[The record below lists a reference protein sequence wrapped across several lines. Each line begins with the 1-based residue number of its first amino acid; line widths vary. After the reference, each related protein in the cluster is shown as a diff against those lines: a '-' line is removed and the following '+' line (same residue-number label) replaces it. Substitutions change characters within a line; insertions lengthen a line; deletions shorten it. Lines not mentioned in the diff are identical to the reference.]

1 MSRYGVSCSAELL
14 TVPLG
19 MPVVLLFAQA
29 REAVGA
35 SKVTSDAETVAGVLE
50 DLSQRFGAGFG
61 EVLATSSVW
70 CNGDPVDSAA
80 PVGPTDELAVL
91 PPVSGG

>member
-1 MSRYGVSCSAELL
+1 
-14 TVPLG
+14 

-35 SKVTSDAETVAGVLE
+35 SKVASDADTVAGVMD
-50 DLSQRFGAGFG
+50 DLAQRYGSAFAD
-61 EVLATSSVW
+61 VLAISTLW
-70 CNGDPVDSAA
+70 CNGDPVEPTAA
-80 PVGPTDELAVL
+80 VGPSDELAVL

>member
-1 MSRYGVSCSAELL
+1 
-14 TVPLG
+14 

-35 SKVTSDAETVAGVLE
+35 SKVTSDADTVAGVMD
-50 DLSQRFGAGFG
+50 DLAERFGTSFT
-61 EVLATSSVW
+61 EVLATSRVW
-70 CNGDPVDSAA
+70 CNGEPVEPGA
-80 PVGPTDELAVL
+80 PVGSSDELAVL

>member
-1 MSRYGVSCSAELL
+1 MIWCPPAVL

-35 SKVTSDAETVAGVLE
+35 SKVTSDATTVGDVMAELTRRYG
-50 DLSQRFGAGFG
+50 SRFG
-61 EVLATSSVW
+61 EVLATSRIW
-70 CNGDPVDSAA
+70 CNGEPVASDAL
-80 PVGPTDELAVL
+80 VGPSDELAVL